1 MSMLLEFFYLNKIL
15 LTLMRFRIHLDVDEN
30 AQCSSQHFEEF
41 PGRANSNDK
50 SIFPGGS
57 L

>member
-1 MSMLLEFFYLNKIL
+1 MSMLLKFFYLNKIL